1 METPQKCK
9 QQWPWIFFVCIYN
22 TFTGF
27 LRIKMM
33 FCSEFSLWLCN
44 TYSDFFFAKKSH
56 FTERKKTSSMK
67 SESVFHSFMQICKF
81 LWAFLFIDCVGET
94 KAKRIYTNNVVCLI
108 IIIPWLS
115 LHFPLVFY
123 RFSKFHKQKKKTP
136 NQHSV

>member
-44 TYSDFFFAKKSH
+44 TYSDFFLQKKSH
-56 FTERKKTSSMK
+56 FTEKKNIINEKRVCFSQ
-67 SESVFHSFMQICKF
+67 FYANMQIFVSF
-81 LWAFLFIDCVGET
+81 LIHRLCWGNEGKTNI
-94 KAKRIYTNNVVCLI
+94 RIMLCLI